1 MTQRGGG
8 SDAPFQATAVHL
20 VVLSQTSPRTHGY
33 PSRMVNMEA
42 RVIVLAW
49 PPRDLHP
56 NSRPHYHAKA
66 KAAKAYREAAY
77 WLTEQAM
84 GRATYQH
91 PLVLDIEFYPPDKRR
106 RDLDGMLSAIKSGLD
121 GIADALKVD
130 DSEFGLSLSRGQPVK
145 GGRVVVTL
153 S

>member
-1 MTQRGGG
+1 
-8 SDAPFQATAVHL
+8 
-20 VVLSQTSPRTHGY
+20 
-33 PSRMVNMEA
+33 MEA
-42 RVIVLAW
+42 GVIVLAW